1 MSKVRWGIIST
12 ANIGVRKVIPA
23 MQQGEFCEIVA
34 IASRDL
40 AKARAAAEQLGIAR
54 AYGSYEE
61 LLADPDIDAIY
72 NPLPNHLHV
81 EWSIKALEAGKH
93 VLCEKP
99 LAPSV
104 AEGELLLEA
113 ARQHPELKVMEAF
126 MYRMHPQWQLARQ
139 MVREGKIGTLRTIQ
153 SFFSYY
159 LDDPTNVRNIAA
171 FGGGGMLDIGCY
183 TISLARFIFEA
194 EPQRVLGIVEHD
206 ERFQTDRLASAILD
220 FGSGTS
226 TFTCSTQLANYQ
238 RVNIFGTQGR
248 IEIEIPFNA
257 PANESTRIFYQAGDT
272 LSEIKLPACDQYTLQ
287 GDLFAQA
294 VLHQAEVPTPLED
307 ALANLRVIEAV
318 LRSGASGA
326 WVS

>member
-12 ANIGVRKVIPA
+12 ADIGVSKVIPA
-23 MQQGEFCEIVA
+23 MQRGEFCDIAA
-34 IASRDL
+34 ISSRDL
-40 AKARAAAEQLGIAR
+40 AKARAVASQLGIAK

-61 LLADPDIDAIY
+61 LLADPEIDAVY

-81 EWSIKALEAGKH
+81 EWSLKALQAGKH

-99 LAPSV
+99 LAPTL
-104 AEGELLLEA
+104 AEGQLLLEA
-113 ARQHPELKVMEAF
+113 ARQQPALKVMEAF

-139 MVREGKIGTLRTIQ
+139 MVREGKIGKLRTIQ

-159 LDDPTNVRNIAA
+159 LDDPANVRNIAA

-194 EPQRVLGIVEHD
+194 EPQRIFGIVEHD
-206 ERFQTDRLASAILD
+206 TNFKTDRLASAILD
-220 FGSGTS
+220 FGTGTS

-257 PANESTRIFYQAGDT
+257 PANEVTRIFYQNGNT
-272 LSEIKLPACDQYTLQ
+272 LEEIKLPACDQYTLQ
-287 GDLFAQA
+287 GDLFSQA
-294 VLHQAEVPTPLED
+294 VLNDTEVPTPLED

-318 LRSGASGA
+318 FRSGQSGT